1 MSYRMSILALAAATA
16 LLATQSDAAVKLNS
30 SKSNAYRQEQNA
42 QAGGRGS
49 AKGTGVKS
57 NARQGSSTGGSPAAR
72 ATTVK
77 SSKSK
82 TSD

>member
-1 MSYRMSILALAAATA
+1 MSYHISILALAAAIA

-30 SKSNAYRQEQNA
+30 SKSNAYRQEQNI
-42 QAGGRGS
+42 QARARGS
-49 AKGTGVKS
+49 VKATG

-77 SSKSK
+77 SSKSN

>member
-30 SKSNAYRQEQNA
+30 SKSNAYRQEQNT
-42 QAGGRGS
+42 QAGGHGS
-49 AKGTGVKS
+49 AKATGVRP
-57 NARQGSSTGGSPAAR
+57 NARQSTGGSPAAR

-77 SSKSK
+77 SSKSN

>member
-1 MSYRMSILALAAATA
+1 MSYGVSILALAAATA

-30 SKSNAYRQEQNA
+30 SKSNAYRQEHNM
-42 QAGGRGS
+42 QAGARGS
-49 AKGTGVKS
+49 AKATGVRP
-57 NARQGSSTGGSPAAR
+57 NARQSTGGSPAAR

-77 SSKSK
+77 SSKSN

>member
-1 MSYRMSILALAAATA
+1 MSYHMSILALAASIA

-30 SKSNAYRQEQNA
+30 SKSNAYRQEQNTD
-42 QAGGRGS
+42 AGGRGS
-49 AKGTGVKS
+49 AKATGVKS

-77 SSKSK
+77 SSKSN